1 MIPAERKCK
10 FYFISFELILQFLSF
25 SCSCSCS
32 CSFHVLFRARLAA
45 EAMPI
50 VDQENDRA
58 DEENRRFINACELTS
73 TNKEAIL
80 QRHLT
85 TYRSRQTFLGT
96 KPSLKSFLER
106 FTIFLRCNESVKCLP
121 LFFKFNFFFN
131 ASYSF
136 FRSALISR
144 KKLTFRT
151 IALLKRGQHGK
162 PALFAY
168 FLPSHF
174 KRRLMLLVY
183 RPSCISIS

>member
-10 FYFISFELILQFLSF
+10 FYFIPFELILQSL
-25 SCSCSCS
+25 
-32 CSFHVLFRARLAA
+32 SFHVLFRARLAA

-50 VDQENDRA
+50 VDQENDRE

-121 LFFKFNFFFN
+121 LFFKFNFF
-131 ASYSF
+131 
-136 FRSALISR
+136 
-144 KKLTFRT
+144 LTLHIRF
-151 IALLKRGQHGK
+151 LDQH
-162 PALFAY
+162 
-168 FLPSHF
+168 
-174 KRRLMLLVY
+174 
-183 RPSCISIS
+183 